1 MDELNKPTAYHQRL
15 LSGFD
20 DYFTNSHILL
30 AGWCSVSLLFF
41 ILAFN
46 SSVSINI
53 NVVKFICICLS
64 ISIIIL
70 AYRSFLLMGFK
81 YKRLIILTKNKE
93 DREIIKRS
101 VIISYIL
108 SFTFFFTTVII
119 FIAFVF
125 GLQNVSKMRKNKNYF
140 NLLYN
145 K

>member
-20 DYFTNSHILL
+20 EYFTSSHILL

-53 NVVKFICICLS
+53 LVVKLICLCLS
-64 ISIIIL
+64 ISIVIL

-93 DREIIKRS
+93 DRDIIKRS

-108 SFTFFFTTVII
+108 SFTFFFTTIII
-119 FIAFVF
+119 FIAFAF
-125 GLQNVSKMRKNKNYF
+125 GLHHMSKNGKINRNT
-140 NLLYN
+140 
-145 K
+145 

>member
-1 MDELNKPTAYHQRL
+1 METSKKETVAYNQRL
-15 LSGFD
+15 FSSFN
-20 DYFTNSHILL
+20 DYFTSSHILL

-46 SSVSINI
+46 TSVNIDINI
-53 NVVKFICICLS
+53 VKLICLCLS

-93 DREIIKRS
+93 DRKLIRNS

-108 SFTFFFTTVII
+108 SFTFFFTTIII
-119 FIAFVF
+119 FVAFVL
-125 GLQNVSKMRKNKNYF
+125 GLKHISKNGRINRIT
-140 NLLYN
+140 
-145 K
+145 